1 MVNAKTEIKGVLVRN
16 WDPNATSYGET
27 PPIKTV
33 SYDRDD
39 PLPCL
44 VLDSKDEGP
53 VAGSQTPFYAMD
65 GDGGG
70 GVLLIDGAVT
80 VECVAGAAEDLEGDG
95 PNGGNINPDQLRD
108 ELYRH
113 AADVLTT
120 HQDATDLMFVAPGE
134 ATEIVDRG
142 GESGALDVF
151 RTQFR
156 ARYQYQRRP

>member
-44 VLDSKDEGP
+44 TLTAKDEGP
-53 VAGSQTPFYAMD
+53 VAGSQTPFYAMA

-80 VECVAGAAEDLEGDG
+80 VECVAGAVEDLEGEASDG
-95 PNGGNINPDQLRD
+95 SDINPDKLRD
-108 ELYRH
+108 ELYQH
-113 AADVLTT
+113 AADLMTT
-120 HQDATDLMFVAPGE
+120 YQDSTDLLFVAPGE
-134 ATEIVDRG
+134 ATEIVDRSEQSAG
-142 GESGALDVF
+142 LDVF

-156 ARYQYQRRP
+156 VRYQYQRRP